1 MYEKICEECG
11 KSFLAN
17 RKHGKYCCEEC
28 RREGNRRK
36 VRESS
41 RIYYARKKLSHA
53 ARPDGGKMS
62 LAEINQK
69 ARDEGMSYGPY
80 VAKHGL

>member
-11 KSFLAN
+11 KGFLAN

-41 RIYYARKKLSHA
+41 RIYYAQKKMSKTKKI
-53 ARPDGGKMS
+53 DTGKMG
-62 LAEINQK
+62 LAEIGKK
-69 ARDEGMSYGPY
+69 AREEGLSYGEY
-80 VAKHGL
+80 VFKHGL